1 MKKCV
6 FLVLMLISFVE
17 ISASNVNVRINNLYD
32 IIDTVQVEMSD
43 NTKTIN
49 EITKNIDIIYDFIT
63 KQGELIGKEQIAI
76 ENSLNATS
84 LRLDIFAIIIAVVG
98 IFLGVYINR
107 KENKIQNL
115 LSQVKETEQ
124 KVSTVKSDIL
134 DLNKMI
140 NNDIESIYERLK
152 REETT
157 TYLKRLVYE
166 PNDIVN
172 LISMLVSRELNIN
185 DFKYLLVAY
194 KKSKENLVN
203 EDDVM
208 GTHYQSLYLI
218 VFFSIFVVNL

>member
-1 MKKCV
+1 
-6 FLVLMLISFVE
+6 MLISFVE

-49 EITKNIDIIYDFIT
+49 EITKNIDIIYYFIT
-63 KQGELIGKEQIAI
+63 KQCELIGKEQIAI

>member
-1 MKKCV
+1 M
-6 FLVLMLISFVE
+6 
-17 ISASNVNVRINNLYD
+17 
-32 IIDTVQVEMSD
+32 
-43 NTKTIN
+43 
-49 EITKNIDIIYDFIT
+49 
-63 KQGELIGKEQIAI
+63 
-76 ENSLNATS
+76 
-84 LRLDIFAIIIAVVG
+84 
-98 IFLGVYINR
+98 
-107 KENKIQNL
+107 
-115 LSQVKETEQ
+115 SQVKETEQ